1 MTEIRGG
8 GERIESFKG
17 VVCSGEVAH
26 RAQWR
31 IDLALFETP
40 GHLWLCSVRLEK
52 GDN

>member
-1 MTEIRGG
+1 MEIRGG
-8 GERIESFKG
+8 GIESLKG

-31 IDLALFETP
+31 IDLALLKLQGIF
-40 GHLWLCSVRLEK
+40 GLVQYVLDK